1 MADHSV
7 SKPPLWCYLEMGRT
21 AQLNGTNGKDHWPL
35 TSAMIVG
42 PATQGGRVFG
52 GFDAGYQGLSLD
64 LSTAEPDDRAP
75 VCSVES
81 VGAALLELGVL
92 MPPSMFPMQ
101 THFERISAVRV
112 LCWGMLW
119 SVVAGCETADK
130 SEDSGLCTV
139 LSYAFGRAS
148 MLEHCQGCHS
158 SLLPI
163 PHRAG
168 APQSVFFDK
177 EVRCS
182 RPLRQHLAAVETEQ
196 MPPRGGIEEAE
207 LSRALEWLYCMN
219 AEAE

>member
-1 MADHSV
+1 MNNDETQSALFEALFDGLLQLQAMLTGTLA
-7 SKPPLWCYLEMGRT
+7 PDGRPLSEQTTVVVLSEMGRT
-21 AQLNGTNGKDHWPL
+21 AQLNGTNGKDHWPF

-101 THFERISAVRV
+101 THFEDPAVRV

-119 SVVAGCETADK
+119 SAVVGCETTDK
-130 SEDSGLCTV
+130 SEDSALCTV
-139 LSYAFGRAS
+139 LSYANFGEEPS

-168 APQSVFFDK
+168 APQSIFFF
-177 EVRCS
+177 
-182 RPLRQHLAAVETEQ
+182 
-196 MPPRGGIEEAE
+196 
-207 LSRALEWLYCMN
+207 
-219 AEAE
+219 